1 MLDAVFAFLSEVIA
15 FRLGRLYLSGLTLGR
30 FNPRAGDRSQP
41 LVSLFGALT
50 TLALIVGIA
59 IWVNA
64 S

>member
-15 FRLGRLYLSGLTLGR
+15 FHLGRLYLSGLTLGR
-30 FNPRAGDRSQP
+30 FKPRIGDRSQP

>member
-1 MLDAVFAFLSEVIA
+1 MLDAVFVFLSEVVA
-15 FRLGRLYLSGLTLGR
+15 FHLGRFYLSGLTLGR
-30 FNPRAGDRSQP
+30 FKPSIGDRSQP

-59 IWVNA
+59 IWVNG